1 MSNAPDWNSLQFIKF
16 IVGFDRSGFAFEFL
30 RRNIEYQKD
39 YSKFVRRQNSSEASR
54 VSFSDKWGLV
64 FPG

>member
-1 MSNAPDWNSLQFIKF
+1 MSNAPDWNSLQFIEF
-16 IVGFDRSGFAFEFL
+16 IFCFDRSGFAFEFL

-39 YSKFVRRQNSSEASR
+39 YSEFVNYQNSSATSK
-54 VSFSDKWGLV
+54 VAFSDKWGLV

>member
-1 MSNAPDWNSLQFIKF
+1 MSSAPDWNSLQFIKF

-39 YSKFVRRQNSSEASR
+39 Y
-54 VSFSDKWGLV
+54 
-64 FPG
+64 

>member
-1 MSNAPDWNSLQFIKF
+1 MSNAPDWNSLQFVKF
-16 IVGFDRSGFAFEFL
+16 IFGFDRSGFAFEFL

-39 YSKFVRRQNSSEASR
+39 YSEFVRCQNSSVASE
-54 VSFSDKWGLV
+54 VSFSNKWGLV